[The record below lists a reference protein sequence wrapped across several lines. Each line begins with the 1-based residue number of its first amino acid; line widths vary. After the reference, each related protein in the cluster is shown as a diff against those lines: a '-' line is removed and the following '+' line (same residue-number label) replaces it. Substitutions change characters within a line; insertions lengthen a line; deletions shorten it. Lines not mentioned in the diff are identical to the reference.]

1 MGITINGIHFNGNNV
16 TIVNGRVVSGG
27 SFFVGEPEKIDEQ
40 KSTSANSISR
50 IVVNCDCANVQMKV
64 ANTNSVNAHF
74 FGQVTTDGT
83 TKFDVSTSGS
93 EIRITVKLTG
103 NSINSDLHLHID
115 IPARMFETI
124 DVKSE
129 NGNIII
135 SEGVSSRKL
144 KLKSTNGNVESYAI
158 FEDIKA
164 KSMNGNTEVY
174 VYANSDVE
182 LDVSSMNGNAIVE
195 LHNIAY
201 CNLSTSSMN
210 GSVRNRFHAT
220 TGYTADGEVS
230 SMNGNVRVN

>member
-1 MGITINGIHFNGNNV
+1 MGITINRIHFNVNNV
-16 TIVNGRVVSGG
+16 TIINGRIIGCG
-27 SFFVGEPEKIDEQ
+27 SFFGSKPKKIDEQ

-50 IVVNCDCANVQMKV
+50 ITVKCDCANVQIKV

-124 DVKSE
+124 DVKNG

-135 SEGVSSRKL
+135 SKGVRSRML
-144 KLKSTNGNVESYAI
+144 KLKSTTGNVESYAV

-164 KSMNGNTEVY
+164 KTINGNTEVC
-174 VYANSDVE
+174 VNANSDVE
-182 LDVSSMNGNAIVE
+182 LDVFSMNGNAIVK
-195 LHNIAY
+195 LHNIAC
-201 CNLSTSSMN
+201 CNISTSSMN
-210 GSVRNRFHAT
+210 GSVQNRFHAT
-220 TGYTADGEVS
+220 IGYTANGEVF
-230 SMNGNVRVN
+230 SMNGNVQVN

>member
-27 SFFVGEPEKIDEQ
+27 SFFGGEPKKIDEQ
-40 KSTSANSISR
+40 KSTSANSVSR

-93 EIRITVKLTG
+93 EIKITVKLTG

-135 SEGVSSRKL
+135 SEGVRSRKL
-144 KLKSTNGNVESYAI
+144 KLKSTNGNVESYAV

-164 KSMNGNTEVY
+164 KSMNGNTEVC
-174 VYANSDVE
+174 VYANSDVD

-195 LHNIAY
+195 LHNIAR

>member
-1 MGITINGIHFNGNNV
+1 MNITISGCHYNGNNV
-16 TIVNGRVVSGG
+16 TIVNGQIVSGG
-27 SFFVGEPEKIDEQ
+27 NIFGGESKKIDEK

-50 IVVNCDCANVQMKV
+50 ITVNCDCADVQMNV
-64 ANTNSVNAHF
+64 ANTNTIEAHF

-83 TKFDVSTSGS
+83 TKFDVSTFDR
-93 EIRITVKLTG
+93 EVKITVKLTG
-103 NSINSDLHLHID
+103 NSMNSNLHLHID

-135 SEGVSSRKL
+135 SEGVSVKRL
-144 KLKSTNGNVESYAI
+144 KLKSTNGNVESNAV
-158 FEDIKA
+158 FENIKA
-164 KSMNGNTEVY
+164 NSMNGNTEVY
-174 VYANSDVE
+174 VNANSDVE
-182 LDVSSMNGNAIVE
+182 LDVSSLNGNAIVE
-195 LHNIAY
+195 LHNISR

-230 SMNGNVRVN
+230 SMNGDVKVS